1 MIIYP
6 KAKIN
11 LGLKVVGK
19 RDDGF
24 HNLESLFVSV
34 PHCTDILE
42 IVESDKL
49 SISLYGSPLD
59 CEPGMNICE
68 KAFDLLANDFDI
80 PGAEIHL
87 YKNIPSG
94 AGLGGGSSDGAC
106 TLILLNSLYDLGL
119 DTASLLKYASVLGS
133 DCPYFILAHEEICN
147 PHKIIGN
154 PHEGLDNT
162 HENSNNEYSPVL
174 VTGKGDILE
183 RYPLDS
189 LNDLEIR
196 IVSPNIF
203 ISTADAFAGIVP
215 RKSLAHHSTTHS
227 DHGVDHSDLG
237 TTSSYL
243 KEILQMPAHQWK
255 GLLINDFERHIF
267 LRHPQL
273 AEQKALLYQQGA
285 IYASMTGSGS
295 SLFGLFSSSIK

>member
-11 LGLKVVGK
+11 LGLRVIEK

-34 PHCTDILE
+34 PNKTDILE

-49 SISLYGSPLD
+49 SFSLYGFPLD

-80 PGAEIHL
+80 PGADIHL

-119 DTASLLKYASVLGS
+119 DTASLLKYASALGS

-147 PHKIIGN
+147 PHEI
-154 PHEGLDNT
+154 
-162 HENSNNEYSPVL
+162 SNNEYSPVL

-183 RYPLDS
+183 RYPLNV
-189 LNDLEIR
+189 LNSFEIK
-196 IVSPNIF
+196 IISPNIF
-203 ISTADAFAGIVP
+203 ISTAEAFSGIILE
-215 RKSLAHHSTTHS
+215 KSRAHHNP
-227 DHGVDHSDLG
+227 
-237 TTSSYL
+237 TSAHL
-243 KEILQMPAHQWK
+243 KEILQMPPQEWK
-255 GLLINDFERHIF
+255 TNLVNDFEKHIF
-267 LRHPQL
+267 QKYPQL
-273 AEQKALLYQQGA
+273 ALQKELLYQQGA

-295 SLFGLFSSSIK
+295 SLYGLFPI

>member
-1 MIIYP
+1 MIIFP

-11 LGLKVVGK
+11 LGLRVIEK

-34 PHCTDILE
+34 PNKTDILE

-49 SISLYGSPLD
+49 SFSLYGAALD
-59 CEPGMNICE
+59 CEHGMNICE
-68 KAFDLLANDFDI
+68 KAFQLLAKDFDI
-80 PGAEIHL
+80 LGAEIHL

-147 PHKIIGN
+147 PHKVLVN
-154 PHEGLDNT
+154 PHKALGSP

-183 RYPLDS
+183 RYS
-189 LNDLEIR
+189 LNILNSFEIK
-196 IVSPNIF
+196 IISPNIF
-203 ISTADAFAGIVP
+203 ISTAEAFSGIILE
-215 RKSLAHHSTTHS
+215 KSRAHHSP
-227 DHGVDHSDLG
+227 
-237 TTSSYL
+237 TSAHL
-243 KEILQMPAHQWK
+243 KEILQMPPQEWK
-255 GLLINDFERHIF
+255 TNLVNDFEKHIF
-267 LRHPQL
+267 EKYPQL
-273 AEQKALLYQQGA
+273 ALQKELLYQQGA

-295 SLFGLFSSSIK
+295 SLFGLFPI